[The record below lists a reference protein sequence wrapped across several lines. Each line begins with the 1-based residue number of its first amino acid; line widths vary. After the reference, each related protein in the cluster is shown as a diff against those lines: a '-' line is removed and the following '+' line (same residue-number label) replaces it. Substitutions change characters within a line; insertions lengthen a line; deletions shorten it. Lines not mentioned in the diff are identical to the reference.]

1 MLERTKKKIQGVVRM
16 NEKIDN
22 LTDKTN
28 YITFISVISAIA
40 VLFLHTNG
48 CFWNFSAT
56 EGYWKSA
63 NVIESVFYFGVPC
76 FFMISGITLM
86 DFFERYTLGEY
97 FIKRVKKTVIP
108 FVIWNLIALV
118 SYIIIGEISIDEI
131 NLKYIYQG
139 MTSSTI
145 VSIYWFFNSLFV
157 LYLSMPLFAAVEHR
171 KRKLVYTYLVCVG
184 GTLNIIIPFLKTV
197 CNSDLN
203 TPYTVTVVS
212 GVLIWVPLGWLLH
225 NCEMKKGTKYI
236 IYILAVLGLVFHIFG
251 TYYLSIEAG
260 EIVNTYKGFQNAP
273 CLMYSVGIF
282 IFLKDVGTRIMSKD
296 NVLSRGIK
304 FIGKY
309 TFAIYLMQFILLG
322 LFSHLLHVDT
332 KSIIYRLG
340 APFIMIPII
349 ICITYFMRKI
359 PILKHIVP

>member
-1 MLERTKKKIQGVVRM
+1 M
-16 NEKIDN
+16 
-22 LTDKTN
+22 
-28 YITFISVISAIA
+28 SAIA

-56 EGYWKSA
+56 EGYWKTA

-97 FIKRVKKTVIP
+97 FIKRGKKTVIP
-108 FVIWNLIALV
+108 FVAWNLIALGYDILV
-118 SYIIIGEISIDEI
+118 GEISPDEM

-139 MTSSTI
+139 MTGSTI
-145 VSIYWFFNSLFV
+145 VNIYWFFNALFV
-157 LYLSMPLFAAVEHR
+157 LYLSMPLFAAVEHK

-184 GTLNIIIPFLKTV
+184 GILNIIIPFLKTV
-197 CNSDLN
+197 FSLDLN
-203 TPYTVTVVS
+203 TPYSVTVVS
-212 GVLIWVPLGWLLH
+212 DVLIWVPLGWLLH
-225 NCEMKKGTKYI
+225 NCEMKQRTKYI
-236 IYILAVLGLVFHIFG
+236 IYILAMLGLGCHIFG
-251 TYYLSIEAG
+251 TYNLSIKAG
-260 EIVNTYKGFQNAP
+260 EIVKTYKGFQNAP
-273 CLMYSVGIF
+273 SLLYSVGIF
-282 IFLKDVGTRIMSKD
+282 IFLKDIGTRIMSQD
-296 NVLSRGIK
+296 NVMARIIK

-309 TFAIYLMQFILLG
+309 TFAIYLMQFLL
-322 LFSHLLHVDT
+322 LTMFSSLSCIDT